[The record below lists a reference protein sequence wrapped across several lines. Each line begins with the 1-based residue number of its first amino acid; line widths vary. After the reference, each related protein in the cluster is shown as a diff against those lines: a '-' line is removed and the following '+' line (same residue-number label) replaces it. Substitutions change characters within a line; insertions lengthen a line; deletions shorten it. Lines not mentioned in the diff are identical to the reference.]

1 VAALEQQMRE
11 AASNLE
17 FELAAMLRDQLI
29 ELKAV
34 GSSEPRKASGGRRRR
49 TG

>member
-1 VAALEQQMRE
+1 MRE
-11 AASNLE
+11 ASANLE

-34 GSSEPRKASGGRRRR
+34 GGSEPRRGSVSRRRR